1 MSEGSFTITLEQE
14 QDFDFRVKFDWPDN
28 AELLLDEP
36 EPLGHRHGPNAA
48 RLVADRYAS
57 AWNSGDMNQFGALY
71 AADARHVTLAG
82 VFLRGRAAIVAA
94 HRDNRRDSGVRMAT
108 RLEGARAVSNDTIV
122 SVMIVEYVNDPE
134 APNRIRAARL
144 TLTLVQ
150 RGGEWQIAQ
159 AHASPAD
166 A

>member
-1 MSEGSFTITLEQE
+1 M
-14 QDFDFRVKFDWPDN
+14 RH
-28 AELLLDEP
+28 LLLAALLVLA
-36 EPLGHRHGPNAA
+36 PLTGCATQPGSMIARESVMGAA
-48 RLVADRYAS
+48 RSVADRYAS
-57 AWNSGDMNQFGALY
+57 AWNSGDMNRFGALY

-82 VFLRGRAAIVAA
+82 VFLRGRPAILAA
-94 HRDNRRDSGVRMAT
+94 HRDNRRDAGVRMAT

-144 TLTLVQ
+144 TLTLV
-150 RGGEWQIAQ
+150 RRDGEWQIAQ
-159 AHASPAD
+159 AHASPAE